1 MSTSEGKLNLFNSQ
15 LGSEAKVSRSEET
28 SERSSIA
35 NAMLREI
42 GKNINGLPDT
52 SEYLGSCAVH
62 IYKPKGQVQY
72 LHYQC
77 QVAPMQDVPEVV
89 ADKAFTELKGT
100 LMEFY
105 GHNRATKRS
114 GF

>member
-1 MSTSEGKLNLFNSQ
+1 MNDHKKIAFETD
-15 LGSEAKVSRSEET
+15 LGQHAQVSRSEET
-28 SERSSIA
+28 SERSTIG
-35 NAMLREI
+35 NLMLREI
-42 GKNINGLPDT
+42 GRNINGLPDT

-62 IYKPKGQVQY
+62 IYKPKGMVKY

-89 ADKAFTELKGT
+89 ADKAFIELKGT
-100 LMEFY
+100 LMEFF
-105 GHNRATKRS
+105 GHNRAKKRS

>member
-1 MSTSEGKLNLFNSQ
+1 MNEHQRKTFESD
-15 LGSEAKVSRSEET
+15 LGTKAKVSRSEET
-28 SERSSIA
+28 SERSAVA

-42 GKNINGLPDT
+42 GKEINALET
-52 SEYLGSCAVH
+52 SEYIGSCAVH
-62 IYKPKGQVQY
+62 IYKPKGQVKY

-77 QVAPMQDVPEVV
+77 QVSPMQDVPEVV

-100 LMEFY
+100 LMEHY
-105 GHNRATKRS
+105 GKNRATKRS